1 MAEPRPGRDADDSGA
16 EDTGDEATTGAGK
29 TNTGLRL
36 TLSIWHPNCWT
47 LEVTEGKDGGLLGH
61 GVYTAGDKATGR
73 FTVYAP
79 STEAVENLI
88 EEIRASE
95 RIDRVWTLGHE
106 FQYDSAMPTPGN
118 TARGLLVEYSAHD
131 SINDPLVNSGFY
143 PDQPVRMTDGREYWT
158 VVTYNP
164 REEISERLD
173 TVRRVR
179 NAEVE
184 VVRMTA
190 EDEREAGS
198 LFPMDVFTEKQR
210 QILRLAIE
218 EGYYTWPRETSVSE
232 LAEIMGVSEPTVLDH
247 LRKAESKLINAL
259 FSGDWEEY

>member
-1 MAEPRPGRDADDSGA
+1 MAEPRPGRDDDAGA
-16 EDTGDEATTGAGK
+16 EEATGTGK
-29 TNTGLRL
+29 SSTGLRL
-36 TLSIWHPNCWT
+36 TLDIWHPNCWT
-47 LEVTEGKDGGLLGH
+47 LEVTEGRDGGLLGH

-73 FTVYAP
+73 FTAYAH
-79 STEAVENLI
+79 STEAVEALI
-88 EEIRASE
+88 EEIRASD
-95 RIDRVWTLGHE
+95 RTDRVWTLGHE
-106 FQYDSAMPTPGN
+106 FQYDSDTPTPGN

-164 REEISERLD
+164 RDEIVDRLD

-179 NAEVE
+179 NADVE

-190 EDEREAGS
+190 DEDRDSGS
-198 LFPMDVFTEKQR
+198 LFPMDVFSEKQR

-232 LAEIMGVSEPTVLDH
+232 LADLLDVSEPTVLDH

-259 FSGDWEEY
+259 FAGDWDE

>member
-1 MAEPRPGRDADDSGA
+1 MADPRPRRDADETGA
-16 EDTGDEATTGAGK
+16 EDVEDQATTGTGK
-29 TNTGLRL
+29 VSTGLRL
-36 TLSIWHPNCWT
+36 TLDIWHPNCWT
-47 LEVTEGKDGGLLGH
+47 LEVTEGKEGGLLGH

-73 FTVYAP
+73 FTVYGH
-79 STEAVENLI
+79 STDAVDELI
-88 EEIRASE
+88 EEIRRSD
-95 RIDRVWTLGHE
+95 RIDRVWTLGHD
-106 FQYDSAMPTPGN
+106 FRYDSDTPTPGN

-164 REEISERLD
+164 RDEISERLD

-190 EDEREAGS
+190 EEDPDAGS
-198 LFPMDVFTEKQR
+198 LFPMDIFSNKQR
-210 QILRLAIE
+210 EILRLAIE
-218 EGYYTWPRETSVSE
+218 EGYYTWPRETSVAE
-232 LAEIMGVSEPTVLDH
+232 LADLMGVSEPTVLDH

-259 FSGDWEEY
+259 FSGDWEDY